1 MNQGMVVE
9 QGTHDELMEQKD
21 GLYRHMWEQQAM
33 ILENEEDMATAR
45 KGSIPAYGPY
55 LSPVPN
61 GK

>member
-1 MNQGMVVE
+1 ME